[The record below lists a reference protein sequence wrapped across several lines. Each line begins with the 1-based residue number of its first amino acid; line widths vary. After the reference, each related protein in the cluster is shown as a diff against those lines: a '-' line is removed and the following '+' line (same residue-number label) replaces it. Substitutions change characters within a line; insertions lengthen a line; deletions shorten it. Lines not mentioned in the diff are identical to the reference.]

1 MSVPKSM
8 TSTIG
13 ATRASRVRYTIL
25 ALICFLYFLSYLD
38 RTAISVTAPAMI
50 KEFHFNKA
58 TMGLVFSA
66 FATTYALLQIIGGT
80 LGDRF
85 GPRAVLSFLM
95 SWWSVFTAATGAAVN
110 FFTLFTARL
119 LFGLGEAGGFPV
131 STRALSSWFPKELR
145 GSLQG
150 ILHACSRTGG
160 AVSPIIVVA
169 IVAWTGGWRSVFF
182 VLGGVGIL
190 WAGAFYIMY
199 RNSPADVPGVNREEL
214 AYIRGALST
223 TPPEPPQQNAIPWR
237 QILASRD
244 VWLLTLAYFA
254 YGYTF
259 WIYLTWL
266 PTYMTDARHIAFGA
280 LALAVTIP
288 LAGGVPGDLVGGW
301 LSDYIY
307 KRTGDLNVARRTL
320 IAASFIGTVLFII
333 PALFVGSVVAAII
346 LLALAMFMLECAVSN
361 CWAVSMDLGGQNF
374 CGTISGFMNTG
385 FGVAGIL
392 SPLVFGILVDRTG
405 SWPAGFIVGSA
416 ILVVGAIAISLV
428 NATRQVG
435 HATQSVSL

>member
-1 MSVPKSM
+1 MSVPKPL
-8 TSTIG
+8 TSAIG
-13 ATRASRVRYTIL
+13 AVRASHVRYTIL

-66 FATTYALLQIIGGT
+66 FAFTYALLQIVGGT

-95 SWWSVFTAATGAAVN
+95 GWWSVFTVATGAAFN
-110 FFTLFTARL
+110 FFSLFTARL

-131 STRALSSWFPKELR
+131 STRALASWFPKETR

-160 AVSPIIVVA
+160 TVSPIIVVA
-169 IVAWTGGWRSVFF
+169 IVTGTGSWRY
-182 VLGGVGIL
+182 
-190 WAGAFYIMY
+190 AFYILGVLGLAWAIAFYVMY
-199 RNSPADVPGVNREEL
+199 RNSPTDMPGVNQQEL
-214 AYIRGALST
+214 DYIRGNTST
-223 TPPEPPQQNAIPWR
+223 TPADAPQQQAIPWR
-237 QILASRD
+237 QILASPD
-244 VWLLTLAYFA
+244 VWLLTFAYFC

-259 WIYLTWL
+259 WIYITWL
-266 PTYMTDARHIAFGA
+266 PTYLTDARHISFGA
-280 LALAVTIP
+280 LALAVTVP

-307 KRTGDLNVARRTL
+307 KRTGNLNLARRTL
-320 IAASFIGTVLFII
+320 IAGA
-333 PALFVGSVVAAII
+333 FVGTFVFIVPAIFVSNVVVAIV

-361 CWAVSMDLGGQNF
+361 CWAVAMDLGGKNF

-392 SPLVFGILVDRTG
+392 SPLIFGILVDRTG
-405 SWPAGFIVGSA
+405 SWRPGFIVGSA
-416 ILVVGAIAISLV
+416 LLLFGAFVVSFV
-428 NATRQVG
+428 NSNHQVG
-435 HATQSVSL
+435 SARETA

>member
-1 MSVPKSM
+1 MSM
-8 TSTIG
+8 
-13 ATRASRVRYTIL
+13 RASHVRYTIL

-58 TMGLVFSA
+58 TMGVVFSA
-66 FATTYALLQIIGGT
+66 FATTYALLQIIGGS

-95 SWWSVFTAATGAAVN
+95 AMWSVFTVATGAAVN
-110 FFTLFTARL
+110 FLTLFIARL

-131 STRALSSWFPKELR
+131 STRALSSWFPSDMR
-145 GSLQG
+145 GRLQG

-169 IVAWTGGWRSVFF
+169 IVAWTGSWRYAFF
-182 VLGGVGIL
+182 ILGALGVV
-190 WAGAFYIMY
+190 WAVAFYLVY
-199 RNSPADVPGVNREEL
+199 RNSPGDMRGINQQEL
-214 AYIRGALST
+214 DYIRGASA
-223 TPPEPPQQNAIPWR
+223 EAPQQHTIPWR
-237 QILASRD
+237 QILTSID

-259 WIYLTWL
+259 WIYITWL
-266 PTYMTDARHIAFGA
+266 PTYLTDARHISFSG

-307 KRTGDLNVARRTL
+307 RRTGNLNLARRTL
-320 IAASFIGTVLFII
+320 IAGAFIGTVVFIV
-333 PALFVGSVVAAII
+333 PAIFVSNVGAAII
-346 LLALAMFMLECAVSN
+346 LLAFAMFMLECAVSN
-361 CWAVSMDLGGQNF
+361 CWAVAMGLGGQNF
-374 CGTISGFMNTG
+374 CGTISGIMNTG

-405 SWPAGFIVGSA
+405 SWIAGFIVGSA
-416 ILVVGAIAISLV
+416 LLILGSLAIAFV

-435 HATQSVSL
+435 TAPNIA

>member
-1 MSVPKSM
+1 V
-8 TSTIG
+8 
-13 ATRASRVRYTIL
+13 RASHVRYTIL

-38 RTAISVTAPAMI
+38 RSAISVTAPAMI
-50 KEFHFNKA
+50 KEFHFSKA
-58 TMGLVFSA
+58 TMGLVFAA
-66 FATTYALLQIIGGT
+66 FAFTYALLQIVGGT

-85 GPRAVLSFLM
+85 GPRAVLTFLM
-95 SWWSVFTAATGAAVN
+95 AWWSVFTAATGAAVN

-131 STRALSSWFPKELR
+131 STRALSSWFPKNVR

-160 AVSPIIVVA
+160 AVSPIIVVG
-169 IVAWTGGWRSVFF
+169 IVAWAGNWRYVFF
-182 VLGGVGIL
+182 ALGAVGL
-190 WAGAFYIMY
+190 VWAVAFYLMY
-199 RNSPADVPGVNREEL
+199 RNSPADMPGINKEEL
-214 AYIRGALST
+214 DYIRGASST
-223 TPPEPPQQNAIPWR
+223 KPDAPQQQAIPWG

-266 PTYMTDARHIAFGA
+266 PTYLTDARHISFSA
-280 LALAVTIP
+280 LALAVTVP

-307 KRTGDLNVARRTL
+307 KRTGDLNLARRTL
-320 IAASFIGTVLFII
+320 IAGAFIGTVAFIL
-333 PALFVGSVVAAII
+333 PAIYVGNVTAAII
-346 LLALAMFMLECAVSN
+346 LLALAMFMLECAVSI
-361 CWAVSMDLGGQNF
+361 CWAVAMDLGGQNF
-374 CGTISGFMNTG
+374 SGTISGIMNTG

-392 SPLVFGILVDRTG
+392 SPLIFGILVDRTG
-405 SWPAGFIVGSA
+405 SWVVGFFIGSA
-416 ILVVGAIAISLV
+416 LLMLGAIAIVYV
-428 NATRQVG
+428 NATHQVG
-435 HATQSVSL
+435 NTRHIA

>member
-1 MSVPKSM
+1 VSVPKPL

-13 ATRASRVRYTIL
+13 ALRASHVRYTIL
-25 ALICFLYFLSYLD
+25 ALICILYFLSYLD

-50 KEFHFNKA
+50 KEFHFNKG
-58 TMGLVFSA
+58 TMGAVFSA
-66 FATTYALLQIIGGT
+66 FAFTYALLQIIGGT

-95 SWWSVFTAATGAAVN
+95 GWWSVFTVVTGAAVN

-119 LFGLGEAGGFPV
+119 LFGVGEAGGFPV
-131 STRALSSWFPKELR
+131 STRALASWFPKEVR

-160 AVSPIIVVA
+160 AVSPVIVVA
-169 IVAWTGGWRSVFF
+169 IVVGTGSWRY
-182 VLGGVGIL
+182 
-190 WAGAFYIMY
+190 AFYILGLLGLAWAIAFYVMY
-199 RNSPADVPGVNREEL
+199 RNSPKDVPGVNAQEL
-214 AYIRGALST
+214 DYIRGGTST
-223 TPPEPPQQNAIPWR
+223 TPADAPQQQAIPWG
-237 QILASRD
+237 QILASPD
-244 VWLLTLAYFA
+244 VWLLTFAYFA

-266 PTYMTDARHIAFGA
+266 PTYLTEARHVSFSG

-307 KRTGDLNVARRTL
+307 KRTGDLNRARRWL
-320 IAASFIGTVLFII
+320 IAGAFLGTVAFIL
-333 PALFVGSVVAAII
+333 PAIYVSNVVAAIV
-346 LLALAMFMLECAVSN
+346 LLACAMFMLECAVSN
-361 CWAVSMDLGGQNF
+361 CWAVAMDLGGQNF
-374 CGTISGFMNTG
+374 CGTVSGFMNTG

-392 SPLVFGILVDRTG
+392 SPLIFGILVDRTG
-405 SWPAGFIVGSA
+405 SWLIGFMIGSA
-416 ILVVGAIAISLV
+416 ILMLGAIAIAYV
-428 NATRQVG
+428 NATHQVG
-435 HATQSVSL
+435 HTAVEVL

>member
-1 MSVPKSM
+1 MKPL

-13 ATRASRVRYTIL
+13 TLRASHVRYTIL
-25 ALICFLYFLSYLD
+25 ALICILYFLSYLD
-38 RTAISVTAPAMI
+38 RTVISVTAPAMI

-66 FATTYALLQIIGGT
+66 FATTYALLQIVGGAF
-80 LGDRF
+80 GDRF

-95 SWWSVFTAATGAAVN
+95 AMWSVFTVATGAAVN

-131 STRALSSWFPKELR
+131 STRALSSWFPKDVR

-150 ILHACSRTGG
+150 ILHACSRSGG

-169 IVAWTGGWRSVFF
+169 IVTWTGSWRYAFF
-182 VLGGVGIL
+182 ALGLLGIA
-190 WAGAFYIMY
+190 WAVAFYLMY
-199 RNSPADVPGVNREEL
+199 RNSPTDVPTVNRQEL
-214 AYIRGALST
+214 DYIHGAASIR
-223 TPPEPPQQNAIPWR
+223 PAEPAQQQAIPWG
-237 QILASRD
+237 QILASPD

-259 WIYLTWL
+259 WIYITWL
-266 PTYMTDARHIAFGA
+266 PTYLTDARHIAFGA
-280 LALAVTIP
+280 LALAVAVP

-307 KRTGDLNVARRTL
+307 KRTGDLNLARRTL
-320 IAASFIGTVLFII
+320 IAGAFIGTVVFIL
-333 PALFVGSVVAAII
+333 PAIYVSNVVVAII

-361 CWAVSMDLGGQNF
+361 CWAVAMDLGGQNF
-374 CGTISGFMNTG
+374 CGTISAFMNTG

-392 SPLVFGILVDRTG
+392 SPLIFGILVDRTG
-405 SWPAGFIVGSA
+405 SWVAGFFIGSA
-416 ILVVGAIAISLV
+416 FLMLGAIAIVYV
-428 NATRQVG
+428 NATHQVG
-435 HATQSVSL
+435 HATEIA

>member
-1 MSVPKSM
+1 MSVQKPL
-8 TSTIG
+8 TGAIG
-13 ATRASRVRYTIL
+13 VLRASHVRYTIL

-38 RTAISVTAPAMI
+38 RSAISVTAPAMI

-66 FATTYALLQIIGGT
+66 FATTYALLQIIGGS

-95 SWWSVFTAATGAAVN
+95 AMWSVFTVATGAAVN

-131 STRALSSWFPKELR
+131 STRALSSWFPKDMR

-169 IVAWTGGWRSVFF
+169 IVAWTGSWRYAFF
-182 VLGGVGIL
+182 ILGVLGVA
-190 WAGAFYIMY
+190 WAVAFYLMY
-199 RNSPADVPGVNREEL
+199 RNSPTDVPAVNKQEL
-214 AYIRGALST
+214 DYIRGTASLRPDAS
-223 TPPEPPQQNAIPWR
+223 QQQTIPWR
-237 QILASRD
+237 QILASSD

-259 WIYLTWL
+259 WIYITWL
-266 PTYMTDARHIAFGA
+266 PTYLTDARHISFSG
-280 LALAVTIP
+280 LALAVTVP

-307 KRTGDLNVARRTL
+307 RRTGDLNLARRTL
-320 IAASFIGTVLFII
+320 IAGAFIGTVVFIV
-333 PALFVGSVVAAII
+333 PAIFVANVGLAII
-346 LLALAMFMLECAVSN
+346 LLAFAMFMLECAVSN
-361 CWAVSMDLGGQNF
+361 CWAVAMDLGGQNF
-374 CGTISGFMNTG
+374 CGTISGIMNTG

-405 SWPAGFIVGSA
+405 SWLAGFMIGSA
-416 ILVVGAIAISLV
+416 LLILGAIAIAFV

-435 HATQSVSL
+435 NTAKIA

>member
-1 MSVPKSM
+1 MSIPKSM

-13 ATRASRVRYTIL
+13 AVGASRVRYTIL
-25 ALICFLYFLSYLD
+25 ALICFLYFISYLD

-50 KEFHFNKA
+50 KAFGFNKA

-66 FATTYALLQIIGGT
+66 FATTYALLQIVGGT

-85 GPRAVLSFLM
+85 GPRAVLTFLM
-95 SWWSVFTAATGAAVN
+95 AWWSIFTAATGAAVN
-110 FFTLFTARL
+110 FITLFSARL

-131 STRALSSWFPKELR
+131 STRALASWFPKEMR

-169 IVAWTGGWRSVFF
+169 IVAWTGSWRSVFF
-182 VLGGVGIL
+182 VLGAVGL
-190 WAGAFYIMY
+190 VWAIAFYMMY
-199 RNSPADVPGVNREEL
+199 RNSPSDVPSVNKQEL
-214 AYIRGALST
+214 AYIRGAGSK
-223 TPPEPPQQNAIPWR
+223 TPAEPVQQVAVPWG

-266 PTYMTDARHIAFGA
+266 PTYLTEARSISFGA

-301 LSDYIY
+301 LSDNIY
-307 KRTGDLNVARRTL
+307 KRTGNLNLARCAVIAVA
-320 IAASFIGTVLFII
+320 FIGTVLFIV
-333 PALFVGSVVAAII
+333 PALFVKDVVAAII
-346 LLALAMFMLECAVSN
+346 LLAFAMFMLECAVSV
-361 CWAVSMDLGGQNF
+361 CWATAMDLGGQNF

-385 FGVAGIL
+385 FGIAGIL
-392 SPLVFGILVDRTG
+392 SPLIFGILVDRTG
-405 SWPAGFIVGSA
+405 SWGGGFIVGSA
-416 ILVVGAIAISLV
+416 ILILGAIAIV
-428 NATRQVG
+428 FVGPTRQIG
-435 HATQSVSL
+435 HASDVA

>member
-1 MSVPKSM
+1 MSVQKPM
-8 TSTIG
+8 TSTVRAIG
-13 ATRASRVRYTIL
+13 ASHVRYTIL
-25 ALICFLYFLSYLD
+25 ALICILYFLSYLD
-38 RTAISVTAPAMI
+38 RTSISVTAPAMI
-50 KEFHFNKA
+50 KEFGFNKA

-80 LGDRF
+80 FGDRF
-85 GPRAVLSFLM
+85 GPRTVLSFLM
-95 SWWSVFTAATGAAVN
+95 AMWSVFTVATGAAVN
-110 FFTLFTARL
+110 FVTLFTARL

-131 STRALSSWFPKELR
+131 STRALASWFPKDMR

-160 AVSPIIVVA
+160 AVSPVIVVA
-169 IVAWTGGWRSVFF
+169 IVALTGSWRYAFF
-182 VLGGVGIL
+182 TLGALGIV
-190 WAGAFYIMY
+190 WAIAFFLMY
-199 RNSPADVPGVNREEL
+199 RNSPVDVPGVNEQEL
-214 AYIRGALST
+214 DYIRGVAST
-223 TPPEPPQQNAIPWR
+223 TPADAPQQQAIPWG
-237 QILASRD
+237 QILASPD
-244 VWLLTLAYFA
+244 VWFLTLVYFA

-259 WIYLTWL
+259 WIYYTWL
-266 PTYMTDARHIAFGA
+266 PTYLTDARHLSFNA

-307 KRTGDLNVARRTL
+307 KRTGNLNLARRSL
-320 IAASFIGTVLFII
+320 IAGSFIGTVVFII
-333 PALFVGSVVAAII
+333 PALFVGNIAVTIV
-346 LLALAMFMLECAVSN
+346 LLAVAMFMLECAVSN

-392 SPLVFGILVDRTG
+392 SPLIFGVLVDRTG
-405 SWPAGFIVGSA
+405 SWIAGFIVGSVL
-416 ILVVGAIAISLV
+416 LVLGAIFISFV

-435 HATQSVSL
+435 RTP

>member
-1 MSVPKSM
+1 MKPM
-8 TSTIG
+8 ASTIG
-13 ATRASRVRYTIL
+13 ALRASHVRYTIL

-38 RTAISVTAPAMI
+38 RSAISVTAPAMI

-66 FATTYALLQIIGGT
+66 FAFTYALLQIIGGT

-95 SWWSVFTAATGAAVN
+95 AMWSLFTIATGAAVN

-131 STRALSSWFPKELR
+131 STRALASWFPKEMR

-169 IVAWTGGWRSVFF
+169 IVAWTGSWRYAFF
-182 VLGGVGIL
+182 TLGVLGIA
-190 WAGAFYIMY
+190 WAIVFYAMY
-199 RNSPADVPGVNREEL
+199 RNSPADIPAVNQQEL
-214 AYIRGALST
+214 DYIRGAST
-223 TPPEPPQQNAIPWR
+223 RAEPPQQLAIPWS
-237 QILASRD
+237 QILASPD

-259 WIYLTWL
+259 WIYITWL
-266 PTYMTDARHIAFGA
+266 PTYLTDARHISFGA

-307 KRTGDLNVARRTL
+307 RRTGNLNLARRTM
-320 IAASFIGTVLFII
+320 IAGAFIGTVVFIL
-333 PALFVGSVVAAII
+333 PAIFVSNVPAAII
-346 LLALAMFMLECAVSN
+346 LLAFAMFMLECAVSN
-361 CWAVSMDLGGQNF
+361 CWAVAMDLGGQNF

-392 SPLVFGILVDRTG
+392 SPLIFGILVDRTG
-405 SWPAGFIVGSA
+405 SWLAGFIIGSA
-416 ILVVGAIAISLV
+416 LLILGAIAIAFV

-435 HATQSVSL
+435 HSAEIA

>member
-1 MSVPKSM
+1 MSVQKPLAG
-8 TSTIG
+8 TIG
-13 ATRASRVRYTIL
+13 ALRASHVRYTIL

-38 RTAISVTAPAMI
+38 RAAISVTAPAMI

-66 FATTYALLQIIGGT
+66 FATTYALLQIVGGAF
-80 LGDRF
+80 GDRF

-95 SWWSVFTAATGAAVN
+95 AMWSVFTVATGAAVN

-131 STRALSSWFPKELR
+131 STRALSSWFPKEVR

-169 IVAWTGGWRSVFF
+169 IVAWTGSWRYAFF
-182 VLGGVGIL
+182 ALGVVGIV
-190 WAGAFYIMY
+190 WAVAFYIMY
-199 RNSPADVPGVNREEL
+199 RNSPTDVPAVNRQEL
-214 AYIRGALST
+214 DYIRGTTST
-223 TPPEPPQQNAIPWR
+223 RPAEPPQQHAIPWR
-237 QILASRD
+237 QILASPD

-259 WIYLTWL
+259 WIYITWL
-266 PTYMTDARHIAFGA
+266 PTYLTDARHLAFGA
-280 LALAVTIP
+280 LALGVAIP

-307 KRTGDLNVARRTL
+307 KRTGNLNLARRTL
-320 IAASFIGTVLFII
+320 IAGAFLGTVVFIL
-333 PALFVGSVVAAII
+333 PAIYVSNVNVAII

-361 CWAVSMDLGGQNF
+361 CWAVAMDLGGQNF
-374 CGTISGFMNTG
+374 CGTISAFMNTG

-392 SPLVFGILVDRTG
+392 SPLIFGILVDRTG
-405 SWPAGFIVGSA
+405 SWTVGFMIGSA
-416 ILVVGAIAISLV
+416 LLMLGAIAIAYV
-428 NATRQVG
+428 NATHQVG
-435 HATQSVSL
+435 HTSG

>member
-1 MSVPKSM
+1 MSVQKPVVGA
-8 TSTIG
+8 IG
-13 ATRASRVRYTIL
+13 ALRASHVRYTIL

-58 TMGLVFSA
+58 TMGYVFGA
-66 FATTYALLQIIGGT
+66 FAFTYALLQIIGGT

-95 SWWSVFTAATGAAVN
+95 GWWSVFTVATGAAVN
-110 FFTLFTARL
+110 FFTLFSARL

-131 STRALSSWFPKELR
+131 STRALASWFPKDVR

-150 ILHACSRTGG
+150 LLHACSRTGG
-160 AVSPIIVVA
+160 TVSPIIVVA
-169 IVAWTGGWRSVFF
+169 IVAGTGSWRY
-182 VLGGVGIL
+182 
-190 WAGAFYIMY
+190 AFYILGVLGIVWAVAFYLMY
-199 RNSPADVPGVNREEL
+199 RNAPTDVPGVNQQEL
-214 AYIRGALST
+214 DYIRGGTST
-223 TPPEPPQQNAIPWR
+223 TPADAPQQQAIPWG
-237 QILASRD
+237 QILASPS
-244 VWLLTLAYFA
+244 VWLLTFAYFC

-259 WIYLTWL
+259 WIYITWL
-266 PTYMTDARHIAFGA
+266 PTYLTEARHISFGA

-307 KRTGDLNVARRTL
+307 KRTGNLNLARRTL
-320 IAASFIGTVLFII
+320 IAGAFVGTFVFII
-333 PALFVGSVVAAII
+333 PAIFVSSVPLAIV

-361 CWAVSMDLGGQNF
+361 CWAVAMDLGGQNF

-392 SPLVFGILVDRTG
+392 SPIIFGILVDRTG
-405 SWPAGFIVGSA
+405 DWRPGFIIGSALLLIGAFVVSFVNSNAQVGSTPKSA
-416 ILVVGAIAISLV
+416 
-428 NATRQVG
+428 
-435 HATQSVSL
+435 

>member
-1 MSVPKSM
+1 MSVQKPL
-8 TSTIG
+8 TGAIG
-13 ATRASRVRYTIL
+13 VLRASHWRYTIL

-38 RTAISVTAPAMI
+38 RSAISVTAPAMI

-66 FATTYALLQIIGGT
+66 FATTYALLQIIGGS

-95 SWWSVFTAATGAAVN
+95 AMWSVFTVATGAAVN

-131 STRALSSWFPKELR
+131 STRALSSWFPKDMR

-169 IVAWTGGWRSVFF
+169 IVAWTGSWRYAFF
-182 VLGGVGIL
+182 ILGVLGVA
-190 WAGAFYIMY
+190 WAVAFYLMY
-199 RNSPADVPGVNREEL
+199 RNSPTDVPAVNKQEL
-214 AYIRGALST
+214 DYIRGTASLRPDAS
-223 TPPEPPQQNAIPWR
+223 QQQTIPWR
-237 QILASRD
+237 QILASSD

-259 WIYLTWL
+259 WIYITWL
-266 PTYMTDARHIAFGA
+266 PTYLTDARHISFSG
-280 LALAVTIP
+280 LALAVTVP

-307 KRTGDLNVARRTL
+307 RRTGDLNLARRTL
-320 IAASFIGTVLFII
+320 IAGAFIGTVVFIV
-333 PALFVGSVVAAII
+333 PAIFVANVGLAII
-346 LLALAMFMLECAVSN
+346 LLAFAMFMLECAVSN
-361 CWAVSMDLGGQNF
+361 CWAVAMDLGGQNF
-374 CGTISGFMNTG
+374 CGTISGIMNTG

-405 SWPAGFIVGSA
+405 SWLAGFMIGSA
-416 ILVVGAIAISLV
+416 LLILGAIAIAFV

-435 HATQSVSL
+435 NTAKIA

>member
-1 MSVPKSM
+1 MSVQKPL

-13 ATRASRVRYTIL
+13 VLRASHVRYTIL

-38 RTAISVTAPAMI
+38 RSAISVTAPAMI

-66 FATTYALLQIIGGT
+66 FATTYALLQIIGGS

-95 SWWSVFTAATGAAVN
+95 AMWSVFTVATGAAVN

-131 STRALSSWFPKELR
+131 STRALSSWFPKDMR

-169 IVAWTGGWRSVFF
+169 IVAWTGSWRYAFF
-182 VLGGVGIL
+182 ILGVLGVA
-190 WAGAFYIMY
+190 WAVAFYLMY
-199 RNSPADVPGVNREEL
+199 RNSPTDVPAVNKQEL
-214 AYIRGALST
+214 DYIRGTASLRPDAS
-223 TPPEPPQQNAIPWR
+223 QQQTIPWR
-237 QILASRD
+237 QILASSD

-259 WIYLTWL
+259 WIYITWL
-266 PTYMTDARHIAFGA
+266 PTYLTDARHISFSG
-280 LALAVTIP
+280 LALAVTVP

-307 KRTGDLNVARRTL
+307 RRTGDLNLARRTL
-320 IAASFIGTVLFII
+320 IAGAFIGTVVFIV
-333 PALFVGSVVAAII
+333 PAIFVANVGLAII
-346 LLALAMFMLECAVSN
+346 LLAFAMFMLECAVSN
-361 CWAVSMDLGGQNF
+361 CWAVAMDLGGQNF
-374 CGTISGFMNTG
+374 CGTISGIMNTG

-405 SWPAGFIVGSA
+405 SWLAGFMIGSA
-416 ILVVGAIAISLV
+416 LLILGAIAIAFV

-435 HATQSVSL
+435 NTAKIA

>member
-1 MSVPKSM
+1 MIV
-8 TSTIG
+8 
-13 ATRASRVRYTIL
+13 RASHVRYTIL

-66 FATTYALLQIIGGT
+66 FATTYALLQIIGGS

-95 SWWSVFTAATGAAVN
+95 AMWSVFTVATGAAVN
-110 FFTLFTARL
+110 FVTLFTARL

-131 STRALSSWFPKELR
+131 STRALSAWFPKDMR

-169 IVAWTGGWRSVFF
+169 IVAWTGSWRYAFF
-182 VLGGVGIL
+182 ILGALGIA
-190 WAGAFYIMY
+190 WAIAFYLVY
-199 RNSPADVPGVNREEL
+199 RNSPSDMRGINQREL
-214 AYIRGALST
+214 DYIGGASAT
-223 TPPEPPQQNAIPWR
+223 TAAEAPQQRAIPWR
-237 QILASRD
+237 QILTSPD

-259 WIYLTWL
+259 WIYITWL
-266 PTYMTDARHIAFGA
+266 PTYLTDARHISFSG

-307 KRTGDLNVARRTL
+307 RRTGNLNLARRTL
-320 IAASFIGTVLFII
+320 IAGAFIGTVVFIV
-333 PALFVGSVVAAII
+333 PAVFVANVGAAII

-361 CWAVSMDLGGQNF
+361 CWAVAMDLGGQNF
-374 CGTISGFMNTG
+374 CGTISGIMNTG

-392 SPLVFGILVDRTG
+392 SPLIFGVLVDRTG
-405 SWPAGFIVGSA
+405 SWIAGFIVGSA
-416 ILVVGAIAISLV
+416 LLILGAVAIV
-428 NATRQVG
+428 FANATRQVG
-435 HATQSVSL
+435 TTVEIA

>member
-1 MSVPKSM
+1 MKPM
-8 TSTIG
+8 AGAIG
-13 ATRASRVRYTIL
+13 ALRASHVRYTIL

-38 RTAISVTAPAMI
+38 RSAISVTAPAMI

-66 FATTYALLQIIGGT
+66 FAFTYALLQIIGGT
-80 LGDRF
+80 FGDRF

-95 SWWSVFTAATGAAVN
+95 AMWSVFTIATGAAVN

-131 STRALSSWFPKELR
+131 STRALASWFPKEMR

-169 IVAWTGGWRSVFF
+169 IVAWTGSWRYAFF
-182 VLGGVGIL
+182 ILGVLGIA
-190 WAGAFYIMY
+190 WALVFYAMY
-199 RNSPADVPGVNREEL
+199 RNSPADIPAVNRQEL
-214 AYIRGALST
+214 DYIRGSST
-223 TPPEPPQQNAIPWR
+223 RPEAPQQRAIPWN
-237 QILASRD
+237 QILASPD

-259 WIYLTWL
+259 WIYITWL
-266 PTYMTDARHIAFGA
+266 PTYLTDARHISFGA

-301 LSDYIY
+301 LSDYIFR
-307 KRTGDLNVARRTL
+307 RTGNLNLARRTL
-320 IAASFIGTVLFII
+320 IAGAFIGTVVFIM
-333 PALFVGSVVAAII
+333 PAIFVGNVAVAIV

-361 CWAVSMDLGGQNF
+361 CWAVAMDLGGQNF

-392 SPLVFGILVDRTG
+392 SPLIFGILVDRTG
-405 SWPAGFIVGSA
+405 SWLAGFIIGSA
-416 ILVVGAIAISLV
+416 ILILGAIAIAFV

-435 HATQSVSL
+435 HTAEIG